1 MKEKVIIVCWII
13 IFFSFL
19 LSKIFP
25 EGTMF
30 LISLILGFSAFATY
44 AVTAMIEEEE
54 D

>member
-19 LSKIFP
+19 LSKT